1 MPRPYL
7 TVLFGAVFLAAQ
19 VSVKSD
25 ITVTWDDGFETFT
38 DFGGTALSEGATGNE
53 NGDLVIL
60 GFYSEA
66 DDSNLFQGTWIP
78 LTSTT
83 SIGDSS
89 DLSDLGDGAFSFS
102 ANFDGDDPPADGDAS
117 VYFGDAGAFTNSSQ
131 AIRSIEVDSGGSG
144 YDSAPTVSFSGGGGS
159 GAEAIAVIDSGAVTK
174 IVITNPGSGYT
185 SLPTVSF
192 SGGTP
197 DTAATASADYLPQ
210 AGQLLAI
217 RYYDGTSTASGT
229 LFNTVAAT
237 SSTWNDW
244 PVDDLT
250 PSEFPSLSVDT
261 SNNSFMTDVHTVSG
275 TPNEYDLKTAVTDID
290 TALSVSTFQ
299 GALYLT
305 ENYSGGT
312 LTADTSGGD
321 KSFSGIFADGDF
333 EDATHGKLALDITGS
348 NKLTLS
354 GEANTYT
361 GDTTLTSGDL
371 TLTGDAT
378 ISNTDNIILSS
389 GTTLTVSGLNS
400 TFEIASG
407 QTLKGEGSIS
417 GDTNVA
423 DGGIISPGDFAD
435 TYSVEEISITG
446 AGTWNQGMTYH
457 WEITDFDG
465 DAGDANDDG
474 LGWDHMSYSG
484 ALTISGSAGNKILI
498 DIAAIDGFNSP
509 YNQLGSL
516 AGTQRPAANRT
527 HTSGHQWAIVTA
539 AGGISGFDADHFE
552 IDYTHFYEQWDDPF
566 HQWGITHSGNS
577 LYLTYSAVPE
587 PSTYVM
593 VSGLLL
599 LPAIT
604 FYRRWKKKKTPQPT
618 TEEET
623 TKPTETL

>member
-210 AGQLLAI
+210 AGQLLSI

-229 LFNTVAAT
+229 LFNTIAAT
-237 SSTWNDW
+237 SSNWNDW
-244 PVDDLT
+244 PTSDVDPNT
-250 PSEFPSLSVDT
+250 PNLSVDT
-261 SNNSFMTDVHTVSG
+261 SNNSFLTDSHSLS
-275 TPNEYDLKTAVTDID
+275 YDLKTAATDID
-290 TALSVSTFQ
+290 SGLSVSTFQ

-305 ENYSGGT
+305 ENYDGGT
-312 LTADTSGGD
+312 LTADTSGGN
-321 KSFSGIFADGDF
+321 KSFSGILADGDF
-333 EDATHGKLALDITGS
+333 EDTSHGKLALDITGS
-348 NKLTLS
+348 NTMTLS
-354 GEANTYT
+354 GSANTYT
-361 GDTTLTSGDL
+361 GDTTLTSGNL
-371 TLTGDAT
+371 TLTGSAT
-378 ISNTDNIILSS
+378 ISNSENIILSS
-389 GTTLTVSGLNS
+389 GTTLTVSGLSS

-407 QTLKGEGSIS
+407 QTLKGEGAIS

-484 ALTISGSAGNKILI
+484 ALTISGNASNKILI

-516 AGTQRPAANRT
+516 GGTQRPAKGR
-527 HTSGHQWAIVTA
+527 SVGSDGHQWAIVTA
-539 AGGISGFDADHFE
+539 AGGISGFDADHFD
-552 IDYTHFYEQWDDPF
+552 IDYTHFYEQWNDPYHSF
-566 HQWGITHSGNS
+566 EIIHSGNS
-577 LYLTYSAVPE
+577 LYLSYSAVPE

-604 FYRRWKKKKTPQPT
+604 FYRRWKKKKNPEQT
-618 TEEET
+618 TEEEPT
-623 TKPTETL
+623 TPTETL

>member
-7 TVLFGAVFLAAQ
+7 TVLIGAVFLAAQ
-19 VSVKSD
+19 VSLKSD

-89 DLSDLGDGAFSFS
+89 DLSDLGDGFFSFT
-102 ANFDGDDPPADGDAS
+102 ANFDSDDPPADGDAA
-117 VYFGDAGAFTNSSQ
+117 VYFGESGAYTNSSS
-131 AIRSIEVDSGGSG
+131 AIRSIEVTSGGSG

-159 GAEAIAVIDSGAVTK
+159 GAEAIAVIDSGAVSK

-185 SLPTVSF
+185 SLPTVSL

-197 DTAATASADYLPQ
+197 DSAATASADYLPQ

-229 LFNTVAAT
+229 LFNTIAAT
-237 SSTWNDW
+237 SSNWNDW
-244 PVDDLT
+244 PTSDVDPNT
-250 PSEFPSLSVDT
+250 PNLSVDT
-261 SNNSFMTDVHTVSG
+261 SNNSFLTDAHSLS
-275 TPNEYDLKTAVTDID
+275 YDLKTAVTDID
-290 TALSVSTFQ
+290 SGLSVSTFQ

-305 ENYSGGT
+305 ENYDGGT
-312 LTADTSGGD
+312 LTADTSGGNQ
-321 KSFSGIFADGDF
+321 SFTGIIADGDF
-333 EDATHGKLALDITGS
+333 EDASHGKLALDVTGS
-348 NKLTLS
+348 NTLTLS
-354 GEANTYT
+354 GSANTFT
-361 GDTTLTSGDL
+361 GDTTLTSGNL
-371 TLTGDAT
+371 TLTGSAT
-378 ISNTDNIILSS
+378 ISNSDNIVLAS
-389 GTTLTVSGLNS
+389 GTTLTVSGLTS
-400 TFEIASG
+400 TFTVASG
-407 QTLKGEGSIS
+407 QTLKGEGAIS
-417 GDTNVA
+417 GDTDIA

-457 WEITDFDG
+457 WEITDFNG

-484 ALTISGSAGNKILI
+484 ALTINGSAGNKILI

-539 AGGISGFDADHFE
+539 GSISGFDADHFE
-552 IDYTHFYEQWDDPF
+552 IDYTNFYEQWDDPF
-566 HQWGITHSGNS
+566 HQWSIIQSGNS

-604 FYRRWKKKKTPQPT
+604 FYRRWKKKKSPEPT
-618 TEEET
+618 TEEEP
-623 TKPTETL
+623 TKQTETL